1 MGTKCCTFVSF
12 DKDSYCRI
20 TRNRTVAIIGDSISL
35 DHFLSLS
42 HLLGV
47 PYALPK
53 VMNRNALLKSHVC
66 NDMSNSG
73 VISND
78 IGDSVSDNAND
89 GSNRNAGSNYSSI
102 TTTSTLLG
110 KQDFCYLN
118 SVQQDTNEYFPDVL
132 VLNQGAHYHVSDNE
146 LIGHLNNT
154 LLFSQLNDW
163 QDRCRLNDK

>member
-1 MGTKCCTFVSF
+1 M
-12 DKDSYCRI
+12 
-20 TRNRTVAIIGDSISL
+20 
-35 DHFLSLS
+35 
-42 HLLGV
+42 

-89 GSNRNAGSNYSSI
+89 GSNRNAGSNHSSI
-102 TTTSTLLG
+102 TTTLTLLG

-118 SVQQDTNEYFPDVL
+118 SVQDTNEYFPDVL